1 MELPKL
7 IRQYTGCIPN
17 TMIPD
22 PMIDRC
28 KDHKRSSL
36 PKSIS
41 SPDINY
47 ILNHPINKSLFEKH
61 IIIRP
66 KTN

>member
-1 MELPKL
+1 MERPKL

-22 PMIDRC
+22 PMM
-28 KDHKRSSL
+28 DHFREHKWYPS
-36 PKSIS
+36 PKSTS
-41 SPDINY
+41 LSDINS
-47 ILNHPINKSLFEKH
+47 ILNHPINKSLIKKH
-61 IIIRP
+61 TVIRS